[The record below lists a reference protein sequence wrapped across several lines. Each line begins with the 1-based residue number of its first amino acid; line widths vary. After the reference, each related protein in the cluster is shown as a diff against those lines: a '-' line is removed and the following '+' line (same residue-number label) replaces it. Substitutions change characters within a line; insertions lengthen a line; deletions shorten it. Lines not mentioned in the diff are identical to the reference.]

1 MIHEPQELHGEG
13 DDLARHSRLRRTA
26 VGAAVAATVLAAPG
40 TAAAAGNTPPARPLV
55 KDLQTG
61 SKACAAG
68 EDARPYVAE
77 PPKLSAVLYDPDRT
91 QVSGEFEV
99 WWTDTEG
106 AEQRRTYT
114 TTAKLSGTPF
124 TLQLPSD
131 IPPTTVVSW
140 RVRANDGTTTSP
152 WSSAGEDGSACE
164 FVYDDVNPEK
174 AALSSPEYPQPQD
187 VFWVDGVGVYGHFTM
202 DSPSDD
208 VVAYTYGFIG
218 GPYGTVRAQQAGG
231 AVTIPFLPL
240 ASGPQRLTVRA
251 IDRAGRSSGQS
262 AYEFNVKSGHA
273 PVSQWKLADPAGT
286 TSAAAETGTAA
297 RAGSGVTFAGAAPDG
312 TGLTSTAHLDGGDQ
326 AFLTPTPRPWTR
338 TGPSRSARGC
348 ARSAPT
354 GTWRW

>member
-174 AALSSPEYPQPQD
+174 AALSSPNTRS
-187 VFWVDGVGVYGHFTM
+187 HRTC
-202 DSPSDD
+202 
-208 VVAYTYGFIG
+208 
-218 GPYGTVRAQQAGG
+218 
-231 AVTIPFLPL
+231 
-240 ASGPQRLTVRA
+240 SGWTEWA
-251 IDRAGRSSGQS
+251 CTA
-262 AYEFNVKSGHA
+262 
-273 PVSQWKLADPAGT
+273 
-286 TSAAAETGTAA
+286 TS
-297 RAGSGVTFAGAAPDG
+297 
-312 TGLTSTAHLDGGDQ
+312 
-326 AFLTPTPRPWTR
+326 PWTR
-338 TGPSRSARGC
+338 PRTTSWPTHTASSAAPTEPSAPSRPAGPSPFPFCRSPRVLSG
-348 ARSAPT
+348 
-354 GTWRW
+354 